1 MRKFIYQLSFIS
13 FFSWLLIVIVSCKD
27 AKETGQ
33 PGTLTI
39 SDTNN
44 KKTVVAEAP
53 AAALIGGTLDTLW
66 ISNTDFPANPEKII
80 FTFTIDAS
88 NELKLHGWK
97 VKNGSNQFDPTPN
110 YRLTNA
116 GQHKSSTY
124 GPDMYFGSIVL
135 KSSDV
140 QTIINKIRQGNYTKV
155 LFVPKVTDGHIGYN
169 IFVGKDDGQQISALA
184 VDPTGTEA
192 NPSPPKNYN

>member
-66 ISNTDFPANPEKII
+66 IASTDFPANPEKII
-80 FTFTIDAS
+80 FTFTIDQ
-88 NELKLHGWK
+88 NDKLKLHGWK
-97 VKNGSNQFDPTPN
+97 VKNGPIEFDLTPN
-110 YRLTNA
+110 YRLINA
-116 GQHKSSTY
+116 GQHNGGTY
-124 GPDMYFGSIVL
+124 GPNMYFGSLVL
-135 KSSDV
+135 QQNDV
-140 QTIINKIRQGNYTKV
+140 ARIINKIRQGHYTKV
-155 LFVPKVTDGHIGYN
+155 LFVPYVDNGHIGYK
-169 IFVGKDDGQQISALA
+169 IFVGKDDQKMSILV
-184 VDPTGTEA
+184 VDPTNADA